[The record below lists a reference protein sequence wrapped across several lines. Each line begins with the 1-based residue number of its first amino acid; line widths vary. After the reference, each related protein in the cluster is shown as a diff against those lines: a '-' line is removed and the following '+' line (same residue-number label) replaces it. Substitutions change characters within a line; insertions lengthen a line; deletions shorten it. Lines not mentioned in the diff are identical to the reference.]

1 MGSGRGRGR
10 GLREVEEADKNK
22 WKAILVEGKG
32 ATEKKKDSGR
42 GDREEEGCYKKNE
55 RKVNGRERGMGR

>member
-22 WKAILVEGKG
+22 WKAILGEG
-32 ATEKKKDSGR
+32 ER
-42 GDREEEGCYKKNE
+42 GDRKK
-55 RKVNGRERGMGR
+55 KKGQW

>member
-32 ATEKKKDSGR
+32 ATGKKRTVVGEVGKRKGAIKKR
-42 GDREEEGCYKKNE
+42 KEGQW
-55 RKVNGRERGMGR
+55 